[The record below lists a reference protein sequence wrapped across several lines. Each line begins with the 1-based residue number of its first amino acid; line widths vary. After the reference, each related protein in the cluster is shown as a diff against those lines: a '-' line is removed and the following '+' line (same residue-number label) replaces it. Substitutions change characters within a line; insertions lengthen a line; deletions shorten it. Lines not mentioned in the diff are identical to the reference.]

1 MKSRRVALM
10 VLLPLG
16 LLLLSSTA
24 GANEGWYPDAE
35 VFGGDAEVFGGDA
48 EVVNPA
54 DLPKEEAIAPAGVD
68 TPGVAAPDTGAEDVA
83 NPGKDETSKGGGG
96 GCAVSFGVAT
106 GASAALFLAV
116 FLLSLL
122 FVFRRPRRERG

>member
-24 GANEGWYPDAE
+24 GANEGWYP
-35 VFGGDAEVFGGDA
+35 DAEVFGGDA

>member
-24 GANEGWYPDAE
+24 GANEGGYP
-35 VFGGDAEVFGGDA
+35 DAEVFGGDA